1 VLDEGKPFRF
11 IDALERNGCRVHEI
25 PHLSAFRY
33 EPTRHISILAKV
45 LPLKLH
51 KSRSLLK
58 NTVLNDAHQMVR
70 YTDCLFFGYGI
81 CGTGETNSVFAGEF
95 KKPVFMLNRADNP
108 ADDCIGCLLG
118 GRKRYYAE
126 QCKNP
131 GTFYITP
138 GWTTHWRSM
147 LEGCTDTSSQQAI
160 VHMFHKYKRI
170 LLVRTPVMSETE
182 MINNIAELVQ
192 LLKLPVE
199 VQDGTFELLMNSWA
213 SLKEALKIAPIS

>member
-1 VLDEGKPFRF
+1 
-11 IDALERNGCRVHEI
+11 
-25 PHLSAFRY
+25 
-33 EPTRHISILAKV
+33 
-45 LPLKLH
+45 
-51 KSRSLLK
+51 
-58 NTVLNDAHQMVR
+58 
-70 YTDCLFFGYGI
+70 
-81 CGTGETNSVFAGEF
+81 
-95 KKPVFMLNRADNP
+95 
-108 ADDCIGCLLG
+108 
-118 GRKRYYAE
+118 
-126 QCKNP
+126 
-131 GTFYITP
+131 
-138 GWTTHWRSM
+138 M